1 MSTVIRKLLLRAIA
15 LTSLPVLLVA
25 GYCGAASAQKAKPED
40 TLKSATDT
48 AKKIQATTGAK
59 PAAERVPTGDP
70 CTIVSISDVQKVF
83 PGTKVAERS
92 RRLEQYGITE
102 CAWKSADG
110 RIVLGVQESYSSGTA
125 KNDAEGMAIGFID
138 PLKAQAGRNVRYET
152 FTTLGVQATAF
163 VETADPQRFILG
175 DGAMLALRQGD
186 HTVSLLSGELPRRDR
201 AAALKALEDMG
212 KVAAKRLQ

>member
-25 GYCGAASAQKAKPED
+25 GYCGTASAQKAKPED

-48 AKKIQATTGAK
+48 AKKIQDATGAK

-70 CTIVSISDVQKVF
+70 CTVVSMSDVQKVF
-83 PGTKVAERS
+83 PGVKVAERS

-102 CAWKSADG
+102 CAWKTANG
-110 RIVLGVQESYSSGTA
+110 GIVLGVQESYSSGTA
-125 KNDAEGMAIGFID
+125 KEDAEGMALGFID

-163 VETADPQRFILG
+163 VETADPKRFILG
-175 DGAMLALRQGD
+175 DAAMLALRQGD
-186 HTVSLLSGELPRRDR
+186 HTVSLMSAELPRRDR